1 MFFEH
6 ELDRHIRSLD
16 YEFSPKE
23 LSAIFDQALID
34 LKDRSIAGAAIVPL
48 AFLVGGFATDYS
60 SEQLYLF
67 TFLGCILCVA
77 TLLRIAS
84 IFAFSKQPIV
94 NHRFWVPVFSWSN
107 IFMGFIWG
115 LFSASS
121 VFFYHDSLHISLTII
136 LLAGISS
143 GSMASYCIWK
153 LLSYSYLLLI
163 LVPTIVVE
171 FYIGNK
177 FTVPIGVAI
186 SFFLSLILP
195 RQKSGI
201 PISGFL

>member
-94 NHRFWVPVFSWSN
+94 NHRFWVPVFSGP
-107 IFMGFIWG
+107 IFLWVLSGDSFLPPVFSFIMTPSIFRLP
-115 LFSASS
+115 LFS
-121 VFFYHDSLHISLTII
+121 
-136 LLAGISS
+136 
-143 GSMASYCIWK
+143 W
-153 LLSYSYLLLI
+153 
-163 LVPTIVVE
+163 PE
-171 FYIGNK
+171 
-177 FTVPIGVAI
+177 
-186 SFFLSLILP
+186 
-195 RQKSGI
+195 
-201 PISGFL
+201 